1 MKNNR
6 SLQSIIVIV
15 LCAVAVLVLRSID
28 EPNAQEPHYRQQQ
41 RSSAPSPSP
50 LIKPKAPANT
60 AGEFD
65 YYTMVMSWS
74 PTHCS
79 NAQEGRDDEQ
89 CARTDG
95 HRHGFVLHGVWPQ
108 YERGYPEACRL
119 PGRRRPFV
127 PNEVIDGMLDI
138 MPSRGLVIHEYRTHG
153 TCSGLDPTSYY
164 MLSRRFF
171 NAVKVPDRFRNPYEV
186 QFMSPEDVEAEF
198 VRTNAWLRPEMIS
211 VGCSGYGNR
220 LRDVRICFTRDGRGR
235 ACGENEA
242 QNKMCRA
249 REVNVPPVRSTQ
261 RRTNTGSTPNLKPER
276 DRGLPRPKVLDWR
289 D

>member
-1 MKNNR
+1 MKNK
-6 SLQSIIVIV
+6 SIPSIIVIV
-15 LCAVAVLVLRSID
+15 LCALAVLVLRNID
-28 EPNAQEPHYRQQQ
+28 APNAQEQHG
-41 RSSAPSPSP
+41 RSSSSWPSNAS
-50 LIKPKAPANT
+50 KPKGPGGMAPPNT
-60 AGEFD
+60 AGAFD

-89 CARTDG
+89 CARIDG

-127 PNEVIDGMLDI
+127 PNEVINDMLDI

-153 TCSGLDPTSYY
+153 TCSGLDPAAYY
-164 MLSRRFF
+164 ALSRRLF
-171 NAVKVPDRFRNPYEV
+171 NVVKIPDRFRNPFEA

-198 VRTNAWLRPEMIS
+198 VRANNWLRPEMIS
-211 VGCSGYGNR
+211 VGCSGFGNR
-220 LRDVRICFTRDGRGR
+220 LRDVRICFTRNGQGR
-235 ACGENEA
+235 ACGDNEA

-249 REVNVPPVRSTQ
+249 RQVNVPPVRSSP
-261 RRTNTGSTPNLKPER
+261 RRANTDSTPNMKPER
-276 DRGLPRPKVLDWR
+276 DRGLPRPKILDWR